1 MAVSDEAGTDST
13 GPDRNTMAALAY
25 LLGAVSG
32 LVVLATAA
40 DDYVRFHARQ
50 SAAASAALFALYLVA
65 GIAAALLG
73 DLPVVGPAFDAVTA
87 ALPVVFGVAWLGLWA
102 VLSRAAYR
110 GRRLALPVLGPLIER

>member
-1 MAVSDEAGTDST
+1 MAVSDGAGADR
-13 GPDRNTMAALAY
+13 PRVDRNAAAALAY

-32 LVVLATAA
+32 LAVLVTAA

-73 DLPVVGPAFDAVTA
+73 NLPVVGPAFDAVTA
-87 ALPVVFGVAWLGLWA
+87 ALPVVFGLAWVGLMLVLG
-102 VLSRAAYR
+102 RAAYR
-110 GRRLALPVLGPLIER
+110 GRRFALPVLGALVER

>member
-1 MAVSDEAGTDST
+1 VVVNDVTAGWA
-13 GPDRNTMAALAY
+13 GLDRNTAAALSY

-32 LVVLATAA
+32 LVVLATAP

-50 SAAASAALFALYLVA
+50 SAAASGALFGLYLLA

-73 DLPVVGPAFDAVTA
+73 GVPVVGPAFAAVEA
-87 ALPVVFGVAWLGLWA
+87 ALPVAFGLAWGGLWL

-110 GRRLALPVLGPLIER
+110 GRRLALPVVGPLVAR